1 MKKSRLCITAL
12 LTTALSSPAFAATAP
27 DIDIGYG
34 RTATPITIYARSN
47 ITINKVIGN
56 GGSCQIDIAVS
67 RRDIIMGKPK
77 KRLPLKLA
85 NGTKWAFYSQNRSCS
100 LREVVLETN
109 QGTWSYDVN

>member
-1 MKKSRLCITAL
+1 MKKSLLFITAL
-12 LTTALSSPAFAATAP
+12 MTTALTSPAFATAP

-34 RTATPITIYARSN
+34 QTATQITIYARSN

-56 GGSCQIDIAVS
+56 GGSCQIDIAIS

-85 NGTKWAFYSQNRSCS
+85 NGTKWGFYSQNRSCS